1 MEKSIECANGEWSQ
15 ALNRL
20 RNHFFNRDI
29 EPHRPALLAYCRSL
43 TRNPALADDLMQ
55 EALIRSLAFCQI
67 CGGPTNLRAY
77 IFRVAT
83 NLWID
88 ELRKKRREKNAT
100 EMLAVTHQ
108 PSSYEPA
115 EPLLELIAEELPPRE
130 FEALLLT
137 IVYGYT
143 SSEAAKMLQ
152 TTPAAVKMASS
163 RARKKLRNVDGNAE
177 LLS

>member
-1 MEKSIECANGEWSQ
+1 MS
-15 ALNRL
+15 
-20 RNHFFNRDI
+20 
-29 EPHRPALLAYCRSL
+29 LL
-43 TRNPALADDLMQ
+43 
-55 EALIRSLAFCQI
+55 
-67 CGGPTNLRAY
+67 
-77 IFRVAT
+77 
-83 NLWID
+83 
-88 ELRKKRREKNAT
+88 K
-100 EMLAVTHQ
+100 
-108 PSSYEPA
+108 
-115 EPLLELIAEELPPRE
+115 PLLELIAEELPPRE